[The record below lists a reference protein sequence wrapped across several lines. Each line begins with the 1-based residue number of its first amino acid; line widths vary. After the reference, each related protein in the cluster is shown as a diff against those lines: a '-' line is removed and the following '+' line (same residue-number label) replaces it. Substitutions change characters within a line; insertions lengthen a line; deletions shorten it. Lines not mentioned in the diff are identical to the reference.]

1 MKMVVLDGHALNPGD
16 LSWEALGAL
25 GDLTVFDRTEQED
38 LAVERIGDAEI
49 LIINKFPVTA
59 SLLDRCPSVK
69 AIFVLA
75 TGYNVVDCRAAKAR
89 GIPVCNVP
97 AYGTAAVAQFT
108 FGLILTLCHRIELH
122 SHSVRQM
129 DWTNG
134 PDFCYWLAPQT
145 ELAGKTLGIIGFG
158 RIGRA
163 VGKIAKAFGMR
174 VLAYSRSECEEGR
187 AIGEYVSLEALLAQ
201 SDIITLHCP
210 MTAETEHI
218 IREETISKMKD
229 GVMLVNTA
237 RGQLIKDADLADAL
251 KSGKLRGAA
260 LDVVSVEPIQRDNPL
275 LGCENC
281 ILTPHIAWAP
291 AESRRRLMDTVVENV
306 RCWMNGTPRNVVN

>member
-1 MKMVVLDGHALNPGD
+1 MKMVVLDGYALNPGD
-16 LSWEALGAL
+16 LSWEALGDL
-25 GDLTVFDRTEQED
+25 GDLMVYDRTEQED

-59 SLLDRCPSVK
+59 SLLDRCPGVK

-97 AYGTAAVAQFT
+97 SYGTAAVAQFT

-134 PDFCYWLAPQT
+134 PDFCYWLTPQT

-163 VGKIAKAFGMR
+163 VGKIARAFGMR
-174 VLAYSRSECEEGR
+174 VLAYSRSACEEGR
-187 AIGEYVSLEALLAQ
+187 TIGEYVSLEALLAQ

-210 MTAETEHI
+210 MTAETENI
-218 IREETISKMKD
+218 IRAETIAKMKD
-229 GVMLVNTA
+229 GAMLVNTA
-237 RGQLIKDADLADAL
+237 RGQLVKDADLADAL

-260 LDVVSVEPIQRDNPL
+260 LDVVSVEPIQQDNPL